1 MRHRSWLGAV
11 VLGLAVTG
19 SAHAAKRSSRAVIVA
34 PAQTGPAMV
43 VEATVTTEG
52 GRTIP
57 LVFQT
62 DSRLD
67 ATSLPPSDT
76 APVWID
82 PVTNTLTARGSPGS
96 GRVFVLRAQRLLEHL
111 NPGDTAET
119 STLLVEVPRSGA
131 SIDGLRVYLHV
142 DARTSTK
149 PLYEAQALTG
159 QLRRVGNATLG
170 EFQAALVQRAPEGE
184 AGGWVRLSAR
194 MLLDD

>member
-1 MRHRSWLGAV
+1 MRRCSWLGAV

-19 SAHAAKRSSRAVIVA
+19 SAQAAKRPSRAVIVA

-82 PVTNTLTARGSPGS
+82 PVTNTLTARRSPGS

>member
-1 MRHRSWLGAV
+1 MRRCSWLGAV

-19 SAHAAKRSSRAVIVA
+19 SAHAAKRPSRAVIVA
-34 PAQTGPAMV
+34 PVQTGPAMV

-82 PVTNTLTARGSPGS
+82 PVTNTLTARRAPGS

>member
-1 MRHRSWLGAV
+1 MRLCSWLGAL

-19 SAHAAKRSSRAVIVA
+19 SAHAAKRPSRAVIVA

-82 PVTNTLTARGSPGS
+82 PVTNTLTARRSPGS

>member
-1 MRHRSWLGAV
+1 MRRRSWLRAV
-11 VLGLAVTG
+11 VLGLAVIG
-19 SAHAAKRSSRAVIVA
+19 SAHAAKRPSRTVMVA

-82 PVTNTLTARGSPGS
+82 PVTNTLTARRAPGS

>member
-19 SAHAAKRSSRAVIVA
+19 SAHAAKRPSRAVIVA
-34 PAQTGPAMV
+34 PVQTGPAMV

-82 PVTNTLTARGSPGS
+82 PVTNTLTARRSPGS

-159 QLRRVGNATLG
+159 QLRRGGNATLG